1 MRLPMRVSFRVL
13 LAAALAAMIYGSVL
27 EAAPRQEAG
36 YTPVYLQLAARGVPW
51 QRLSPEER
59 GLLKRHRPRWHKY
72 SPQRQEQLQQGAHRY
87 LSLTPE
93 QQREVEQQRR
103 RFERMSPAERER
115 LREQYLRQQ
124 RH

>member
-1 MRLPMRVSFRVL
+1 MRLPIRVSFRVL
-13 LAAALAAMIYGSVL
+13 LAAALAAMIYGSAL

-36 YTPVYLQLAARGVPW
+36 YALFYMQLAERGIPW
-51 QRLSPEER
+51 HQLSPEER
-59 GLLKRHRPRWHKY
+59 SLLKQHRPRWRKY

-93 QQREVEQQRR
+93 QRREVEQQRR

-124 RH
+124 RR

>member
-1 MRLPMRVSFRVL
+1 MRLPIRVSFRVL
-13 LAAALAAMIYGSVL
+13 LTAALAAMICGSAL

-36 YTPVYLQLAARGVPW
+36 YAPFYMQLAARGVPW
-51 QRLSPEER
+51 HQLSPEER
-59 GLLKRHRPRWHKY
+59 GLLKQHRPRWRGY

-93 QQREVEQQRR
+93 QRREVEQQRR

-124 RH
+124 RR